1 MRTLTR
7 TSVIIPLLALVVAPM
22 GGSATARQG
31 AGPAAEAT
39 ALAGNSV
46 IGWNDTAAAAAL
58 DSCLAPVN
66 NPLHESRMYTMMHLA
81 IHDALNAI
89 ERHSRPYALDIHA
102 PGASPRAAVAAAAH
116 GVLVPLL
123 QELPA
128 PFADCVASADVVG
141 DVNAAYA
148 TALNGVPAGVA
159 KTRGVALGQAA
170 AAVMLAGRAGDG
182 SDTALFVTDYPQG
195 TAPGAYRF
203 TPGQTFAFAPA
214 WGDVTPFALA
224 SSLQFNPGPP
234 YPVTSRRYA
243 KDLNEVKRLGGN
255 GVTTPSD
262 RTPDQT
268 QLARFWVESS
278 PLQWNRIARTVASS
292 RGLDMWKSA
301 RLFGL
306 LNMALADGYI
316 AAFKTKYDV
325 YKYWR
330 PVTAIHE
337 AATDGNPGTAA
348 DPTWTEL
355 VPTPPIPDYDS
366 GHSVE
371 GGAGATVLR
380 RFFGTDHI
388 HFSLCSFTLLPGET
402 CTDATPAMRHYSSFS
417 QAKQE
422 NGLSRIL
429 VGFHFRKAVTE
440 GIRHGTRVADLT
452 VEDYL
457 QPVH

>member
-1 MRTLTR
+1 MRAPTR
-7 TSVIIPLLALVVAPM
+7 TSLIIPLMALVVAPI
-22 GGSATARQG
+22 GGSAAARQG
-31 AGPAAEAT
+31 HLAAQPAA
-39 ALAGNSV
+39 LQGNAV
-46 IGWNDTAAAAAL
+46 IAWNDTAATAAL
-58 DSCLAPVN
+58 DACLAPVN
-66 NPLHESRMYTMMHLA
+66 NPLHESRMYTTMHLA

-89 ERHSRPYALDIHA
+89 ERHSRPYALDIRV

-128 PFADCVASADVVG
+128 PFSDCVTGADVVG
-141 DVNAAYA
+141 DVDAAYA
-148 TALNGVPAGVA
+148 TALDAVPAGAA

-170 AAVMLAGRAGDG
+170 AAAMLALRTEDRSA
-182 SDTALFVTDYPQG
+182 TALFVTDYPQG
-195 TAPGAYRF
+195 TEPGEYRF
-203 TPGQTFAFAPA
+203 TPGQTFAFAPS

-224 SSLQFNPGPP
+224 SGLQFAPGPP
-234 YPVTSRRYA
+234 YPVRSRQYA
-243 KDLNEVKRLGGN
+243 KDFNEVKRLGGD

-278 PLQWNRIARTVASS
+278 PLQWNRIARTVALS

-316 AAFKTKYDV
+316 AAFKVKYDV

-337 AATDGNPGTAA
+337 AANDGNPATAA
-348 DPTWTEL
+348 DATWTEL

-371 GGAGATVLR
+371 GGAGSTVLR
-380 RFFGTDHI
+380 RVFGTDHMR
-388 HFSLCSFTLLPGET
+388 FSLCSFTLLPGEM
-402 CTDATPAMRHYSSFS
+402 CTDPTPAMRHYSSFS
-417 QAKQE
+417 QASQE
-422 NGLSRIL
+422 NGLSRIM
-429 VGFHFRKAVTE
+429 VGFHFRKAITE
-440 GIRHGTRVADLT
+440 GIRHGTRIANLT
-452 VEDYL
+452 VDDYL
-457 QPVH
+457 QPVR

>member
-1 MRTLTR
+1 MRALTR
-7 TSVIIPLLALVVAPM
+7 TSLIIPILALVVAPI
-22 GGSATARQG
+22 GGSAAAHQAAR
-31 AGPAAEAT
+31 PAAHTTTMPRNA
-39 ALAGNSV
+39 V
-46 IGWNDTAAAAAL
+46 IGWNDTAATAAL
-58 DSCLAPVN
+58 DACLAPVN
-66 NPLHESRMYTMMHLA
+66 NPLHESRMYTMIHLA
-81 IHDALNAI
+81 VHDALNAI
-89 ERHSRPYALDIHA
+89 ERRSRPYALDTHV

-128 PFADCVASADVVG
+128 PFSNCVTGADVVG
-141 DVNAAYA
+141 DVDAAYA
-148 TALNGVPAGVA
+148 TALDAVPSGAA
-159 KTRGVALGQAA
+159 KTRGIALGQAA
-170 AAVMLAGRAGDG
+170 AAAMLALRTGDG

-195 TAPGAYRF
+195 TAPGEYRF
-203 TPGQTFAFAPA
+203 TPGQTFVFAPA

-234 YPVTSRRYA
+234 YPVTSQRYA
-243 KDLNEVKRLGGN
+243 KDFNEVKRLGGN

-325 YKYWR
+325 YRYWR
-330 PVTAIHE
+330 PITAIRE
-337 AATDGNPGTAA
+337 AATDGNPATAA

-371 GGAGATVLR
+371 GGAGSTVLR
-380 RFFGTDHI
+380 RVFGTDHI
-388 HFSLCSFTLLPGET
+388 HFTLCSFTLLPGET
-402 CTDATPAMRHYSSFS
+402 CNDLAPAMRHYSSFS

-429 VGFHFRKAVTE
+429 VGFHFRKAVEE

-452 VEDYL
+452 VDGYL
-457 QPVH
+457 QPVR